1 MISLQLLLFKDFGIR
16 EMGPKPS
23 PSDLKNTLF
32 FRVPI
37 LKGKSHTFTFPNRQG
52 MPKIVVL
59 GKIELCDRY

>member
-1 MISLQLLLFKDFGIR
+1 MIFHSELLLFKDFGSG
-16 EMGPKPS
+16 ELGPKPS

-37 LKGKSHTFTFPNRQG
+37 LTVKSHTFTFPNRQR

-59 GKIELCDRY
+59 GKI